1 MLTTTC
7 PTCGSTP
14 CVNPRF
20 CDVRTARG
28 ELPRYIEPSR
38 WQRAPDQ
45 TSPNWHEI
53 WVLMANFD
61 RARRH
66 DGAPQPT
73 VEALMFSLRERGTKA
88 LEESGTR
95 RRLSE
100 LSDQQVIEGGNRLQR
115 LKPEIARAWS
125 SAEVEILFEA
135 RIANAR

>member
-7 PTCGSTP
+7 STCGSTP

-28 ELPRYIEPSR
+28 EPPCYIEPSR

-45 TSPNWHEI
+45 ISPNWHEMSI
-53 WVLMANFD
+53 EVLMANFD
-61 RARRH
+61 RARRR

-88 LEESGTR
+88 LEQPGTR

-100 LSDQQVIEGGNRLQR
+100 LSDQQVIEGGN
-115 LKPEIARAWS
+115 
-125 SAEVEILFEA
+125 
-135 RIANAR
+135 